1 MKKSVY
7 IIAAFVVSGFM
18 LQAGQVKAQSTGIKE
33 KEEAQKRAILEEQYL
48 QQEKEVQ
55 KAEQKYRQAR
65 EIYRIGERGGEF
77 LVAPVPPVEP
87 FVYGVMS
94 DKSFNLS
101 LRKNFTGET
110 ITKKTSFTID
120 KDQKKLRISVKGNCM
135 EGSILVKFTLP
146 SGKTFSQIEI
156 DSSADIEWSQSLQID
171 EESSTY
177 KGPWNVEIKASKAK
191 GMYIVSISSY

>member
-7 IIAAFVVSGFM
+7 IIAAFVVSGFL
-18 LQAGQVKAQSTGIKE
+18 LQAGQVKAQSSGVKE
-33 KEEAQKRAILEEQYL
+33 KEEAQKRAQLEEQYL

-65 EIYRIGERGGEF
+65 DIYRIREKSGDF
-77 LVAPVPPVEP
+77 LVAPSAGVEP
-87 FVYGVMS
+87 FFYSAMS

-101 LRKNFTGET
+101 LKKNFTGET
-110 ITKKTSFTID
+110 ITKKTSFTVD
-120 KDQKKLRISVKGNCM
+120 KDQKKLRIGVKGNCQ
-135 EGSILVKFTLP
+135 EGSISVKFTLP

-156 DSSADIEWSQSLQID
+156 DASADIDWSQSLQID
-171 EESSTY
+171 EESTY
-177 KGPWNVEIKASKAK
+177 KGPWNVEIKANKAK